1 MPRRR
6 KPLGPAAATSEG
18 EPLVVPLVTDSGL
31 DLSRDLDPQQ
41 AAIRDRPDPVL
52 SEPLTTPYRQITA
65 IEYGAGGA
73 GILAVL
79 NLLSALDHVP
89 HGAVTLVGPGFER
102 HVFAQLAAAAVA
114 TLLAL
119 IILWRHAY
127 WACCLVLV
135 WAIVELAPPLPLY
148 LYGHTET
155 WRGYVLAISGA
166 GCALFGVI
174 GCWAR
179 QDSLRRTAENPGKR
193 AGG

>member
-1 MPRRR
+1 
-6 KPLGPAAATSEG
+6 
-18 EPLVVPLVTDSGL
+18 
-31 DLSRDLDPQQ
+31 
-41 AAIRDRPDPVL
+41 VL
-52 SEPLTTPYRQITA
+52 REPLTTPYRQIAA

-73 GILAVL
+73 GILAAL
-79 NLLSALDHVP
+79 NVLSALERVP
-89 HGAVTLVGPGFER
+89 RGAVTLVGPGLER
-102 HVFAQLAAAAVA
+102 HVIAQLAAAAVA

-135 WAIVELAPPLPLY
+135 WAIAELAPPLPFY

-155 WRGYVLAISGA
+155 ARGYLLAISAA

-179 QDSLRRTAENPGKR
+179 RNSLQGMADNPGKS